1 VGKGGFGS
9 NLGDCISEVSLGRG
23 QEPSVCSELDSV
35 YMEEDEFNSSS
46 IFPVCKQQNV
56 NTSLSDSDILQKV
69 SQTGDLKL
77 LSEAAKG
84 DSSQVNSLETS
95 LLSLL
100 PHPITGSFCSGAF

>member
-1 VGKGGFGS
+1 M
-9 NLGDCISEVSLGRG
+9 
-23 QEPSVCSELDSV
+23 CSELDSV

-95 LLSLL
+95 LLSVASPHHWELL
-100 PHPITGSFCSGAF
+100 FRSLLMWEQNRNGKDHSRE